1 VVAIGL
7 TFLLMGLVVSAYGP
21 LLEHL
26 TRRFGVSLP
35 VAGATIS
42 VHFGGGLLGVLIAMR
57 SMERLPA
64 RVTVMVA
71 CAVAALGCAA
81 VAVAFIW
88 PFFLAA
94 IFVVGLGFGALVLGL
109 NQLVAHSEG
118 RRRAALLSGLNSAY
132 SAGAVAGPVLVA
144 AFARDHFS
152 ILFLAAAAVALAL
165 IPGAAGIVGRLPIA
179 SGSSGRPGVLVLVFI
194 VAFTLYVAVETGTGG
209 WMPSHLEST
218 GVRSQDAAAATSGF
232 FLAIVVGR
240 LLMTL
245 MPARV
250 PEAGIVIAGAV
261 LGTVAL
267 LAASIGPLAPWAYI
281 AAGLVLAP
289 IFPTG
294 IVWLAKL
301 RPGDSRAT
309 SWLFPAASVGGIT
322 GPGAIGLVIAGFGVG
337 WTPVVL
343 ALVAA
348 GMSAAFW
355 LATRLR

>member
-1 VVAIGL
+1 MATDQVRLTRTAVVAIGL

-71 CAVAALGCAA
+71 CGIGALGCAA
-81 VAVAFIW
+81 VAVALVW

-109 NQLVAHSEG
+109 NQLVAYSEV

-152 ILFLAAAAVALAL
+152 LFFLAAAAGAPAL
-165 IPGAAGIVGRLPIA
+165 IPRAGGLLGRLPPA
-179 SGSSGRPGVLVLVFI
+179 SGP
-194 VAFTLYVAVETGTGG
+194 
-209 WMPSHLEST
+209 
-218 GVRSQDAAAATSGF
+218 
-232 FLAIVVGR
+232 
-240 LLMTL
+240 
-245 MPARV
+245 
-250 PEAGIVIAGAV
+250 
-261 LGTVAL
+261 
-267 LAASIGPLAPWAYI
+267 
-281 AAGLVLAP
+281 
-289 IFPTG
+289 
-294 IVWLAKL
+294 
-301 RPGDSRAT
+301 
-309 SWLFPAASVGGIT
+309 
-322 GPGAIGLVIAGFGVG
+322 
-337 WTPVVL
+337 
-343 ALVAA
+343 
-348 GMSAAFW
+348 
-355 LATRLR
+355 

>member
-1 VVAIGL
+1 
-7 TFLLMGLVVSAYGP
+7 MGLVVSAYGP

-35 VAGATIS
+35 VAGGTIS

-71 CAVAALGCAA
+71 CGIGALGCAA

-109 NQLVAHSEG
+109 NQLVATSAG
-118 RRRAALLSGLNSAY
+118 RRRAALLSGLNSAS

-179 SGSSGRPGVLVLVFI
+179 SGSSGRPGALVLVFI

-232 FLAIVVGR
+232 FLAIVTGR

-261 LGTVAL
+261 LDGR
-267 LAASIGPLAPWAYI
+267 
-281 AAGLVLAP
+281 AAGCFDRPTGAMGLHRGRAGARSDLSDRDRVAGEAEARRLTRNFVAVPGCVSRRYHRTGGDRAGDRRLRSGLDPGGPRPCRRRHVGRVLARDP
-289 IFPTG
+289 
-294 IVWLAKL
+294 
-301 RPGDSRAT
+301 
-309 SWLFPAASVGGIT
+309 
-322 GPGAIGLVIAGFGVG
+322 
-337 WTPVVL
+337 
-343 ALVAA
+343 
-348 GMSAAFW
+348 
-355 LATRLR
+355 